1 MIIYTTQRV
10 KSSLDG
16 SEHQQIGVC
25 YPLGLLIC
33 FMRVNGFY
41 KEFLLNRA
49 GKNGLEDGKLPMLL
63 FFKYSLLTTMYST
76 VYRIYM

>member
-25 YPLGLLIC
+25 YPIGLLIC
-33 FMRVNGFY
+33 FMRVNGSY

-49 GKNGLEDGKLPMLL
+49 GKKWAGGWQIANVTIL
-63 FFKYSLLTTMYST
+63 
-76 VYRIYM
+76 